1 MRFQKTTEHAIRVMV
16 FLANHLNERYSVNR
30 LHQVLEIPY
39 KYLGRL
45 MHRLSNAGLVDVTQG
60 KKGGY
65 RILRDLSEIH
75 LHEIV
80 DVVEGLED
88 YHRCV
93 LGFPECSSE
102 NPCPLHHMWMER
114 QESIKDMVYKTTL
127 ADLKGNGSTRY

>member
-65 RILRDLSEIH
+65 RITRDLSEIH

-80 DVVEGLED
+80 GVVEGLED